1 MSNKLDIGISAEF
14 DGTTDDLCI
23 EIDATGFYSIK
34 QAEAAVE
41 KINEAIRLAK
51 IEQATAATFKRMEA
65 AARRNERRREQ
76 RAQKI
81 A

>member
-1 MSNKLDIGISAEF
+1 MSNKLDIGISADF

-51 IEQATAATFKRMEA
+51 IEQATAAAFRRMEA